1 MLGCSLRWTRNTLRQ
16 FIMQKCSFLYTLA
29 IFLMDVMKIKQTHDI
44 RKTVRA
50 YKPQHA
56 SEIDTKLKH
65 VTSDSERIF
74 VCQVRID
81 LFLLKRNVLFF
92 LQIRS
97 VSWLN
102 QATTPQLSGTQFG
115 FTVSPQ
121 AAQNLESRGSS
132 MVRADVL

>member
-16 FIMQKCSFLYTLA
+16 FIMQKCSFLNSLA
-29 IFLMDVMKIKQTHDI
+29 IFLKDVMKIKQTHDI

-74 VCQVRID
+74 VCQIAC
-81 LFLLKRNVLFF
+81 KN
-92 LQIRS
+92 
-97 VSWLN
+97 
-102 QATTPQLSGTQFG
+102 
-115 FTVSPQ
+115 
-121 AAQNLESRGSS
+121 
-132 MVRADVL
+132 